1 MQSQITA
8 DSRSSTHQGQ
18 ITPAMDGITRTGGF
32 EMEYEISDVA
42 ARVMIWLMIFGLI
55 VEASSG
61 GESNES
67 GGIRRNAK
75 RRAEMM

>member
-1 MQSQITA
+1 
-8 DSRSSTHQGQ
+8 
-18 ITPAMDGITRTGGF
+18 
-32 EMEYEISDVA
+32 MEYEISEVA

-61 GESNES
+61 GESNGS

>member
-1 MQSQITA
+1 
-8 DSRSSTHQGQ
+8 
-18 ITPAMDGITRTGGF
+18 MDGITQPGGF
-32 EMEYEISDVA
+32 AMEYEISEVA

-61 GESNES
+61 GESNGS
-67 GGIRRNAK
+67 GGVRRNAK

>member
-1 MQSQITA
+1 
-8 DSRSSTHQGQ
+8 
-18 ITPAMDGITRTGGF
+18 
-32 EMEYEISDVA
+32 MEYEISDVA